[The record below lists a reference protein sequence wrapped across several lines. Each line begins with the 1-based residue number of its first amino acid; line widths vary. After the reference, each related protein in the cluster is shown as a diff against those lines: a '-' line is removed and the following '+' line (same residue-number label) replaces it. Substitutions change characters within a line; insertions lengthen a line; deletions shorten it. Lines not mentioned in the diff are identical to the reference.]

1 MELND
6 IATKK
11 PRSYSISEFA
21 KENAPAYAEQ
31 NSVSLE
37 DAIYRLE
44 ESMSVF
50 LEWLPIGEKGQF
62 PGTSGYHIRNIDG
75 DRFEILED

>member
-11 PRSYSISEFA
+11 PYSVSEFA
-21 KENAPAYAEQ
+21 KENALMYAKQ
-31 NSVSLE
+31 NNVSLE
-37 DAIYRLE
+37 DAVFRLE
-44 ESMSVF
+44 ESMSAF

-62 PGTSGYHIRNIDG
+62 PGTSGYQIRNIDG
-75 DRFEILED
+75 NRFEILED